1 MSVRNI
7 INLLALAALATFN
20 LMPTTATAAPQRLGA
35 RPPTVLWRNFPLRPP
50 AATTDRPRTTPTR
63 EKVQSPRQSPRHSDS
78 TSQERTWLWIVL
90 GIALTSCV
98 AAAVVVTF
106 LSQVLNQGGVMDR
119 FLSRKHGAR
128 KHEEER
134 REGPAAEEKGDTA
147 ARVTSYLGTG
157 STLDSPPEISHRP
170 RTADLNR
177 APDLNR
183 VVGHVGSVLQAA
195 EEAAARI
202 QEEARQ
208 DAERVLGEAQQ
219 EASERADAA
228 RKHASSSRA
237 EAERLRSEAEEWIA
251 QTRDATERDAADR
264 RADAESE
271 ARSILSAAERQVE
284 ALGKETER
292 RQQALRTD
300 ISLAE
305 DRLRQLVSGLR
316 EVAVRLDMLLSTS
329 SDRQDDADLAIERED
344 ALMEAITP
352 PREREEATK

>member
-1 MSVRNI
+1 M
-7 INLLALAALATFN
+7 INLLVLATLAAFSVV
-20 LMPTTATAAPQRLGA
+20 PTSATAAPQRLGA
-35 RPPTVLWRNFPLRPP
+35 RPPIVLWRNFPLRPP
-50 AATTDRPRTTPTR
+50 TTTTDRPRTTRSR
-63 EKVQSPRQSPRHSDS
+63 EKVQSPRRSDS
-78 TSQERTWLWIVL
+78 TNPQRTWLWIVL
-90 GIALTSCV
+90 GMALASCV

-106 LSQVLNQGGVMDR
+106 LSQVLNEGGVMDK
-119 FLSRKHGAR
+119 FLSKKRDAR

-134 REGPAAEEKGDTA
+134 RDTAAEDKGDTA

-157 STLDSPPEISHRP
+157 SALESSREIPQRP
-170 RTADLNR
+170 QAEPGLNR

-183 VVGHVGSVLQAA
+183 VVGHVGSVLHAA

-208 DAERVLGEAQQ
+208 DAERLLGEAQQ

-251 QTRDATERDAADR
+251 QARAAVERDAADR

-271 ARSILSAAERQVE
+271 ARSILSAAEREVE

-305 DRLRQLVSGLR
+305 HRLRQLVSGLR
-316 EVAVRLDMLLSTS
+316 EVAARLDTLLSTS
-329 SDRQDDADLAIERED
+329 SDPQDDADLALERED
-344 ALMEAITP
+344 ALMEAINP
-352 PREREEATK
+352 PREREEATT

>member
-7 INLLALAALATFN
+7 INLLVLATLAAFSVV
-20 LMPTTATAAPQRLGA
+20 PTSATAAPQRLGA
-35 RPPTVLWRNFPLRPP
+35 RPPTVLWRSFPLRPP
-50 AATTDRPRTTPTR
+50 TTTTDRPRTTPSR
-63 EKVQSPRQSPRHSDS
+63 ERVQSPRRSDS
-78 TSQERTWLWIVL
+78 TNPQRTWLWIVL
-90 GIALTSCV
+90 GMALASCV

-106 LSQVLNQGGVMDR
+106 LSQVLNEGGVMDK
-119 FLSRKHGAR
+119 FLSKKRDAR
-128 KHEEER
+128 KNEEER
-134 REGPAAEEKGDTA
+134 REDTTAEEKGDTA

-157 STLDSPPEISHRP
+157 STLDSSPEIPQRP
-170 RTADLNR
+170 RTAPDLNR
-177 APDLNR
+177 APDLSR
-183 VVGHVGSVLQAA
+183 VAGHVGSVLQAA

-219 EASERADAA
+219 EASEHADAA

-251 QTRDATERDAADR
+251 QARAAAERDAADR

-271 ARSILSAAERQVE
+271 ARRILSAAESQVE

-316 EVAVRLDMLLSTS
+316 EVAARLDTLLSPS
-329 SDRQDDADLAIERED
+329 SDRQDDADRAEERED
-344 ALMEAITP
+344 MLMEAIT
-352 PREREEATK
+352 PREREEATT